1 MHFIL
6 IAAGCF
12 TICSLADKY
21 SVSKARL
28 DGKTITWI
36 MAFATSV
43 FLALLLPFSGID
55 FMPLSTGL
63 FIFALMAAIDK
74 FFEFV
79 LSAMVLKQM
88 SAFELKAWLGLTL
101 FMSYFT
107 DAVMYNHSWSVK
119 GIIFLAVTLTGLFL
133 IAKSNSKAVSY
144 KKIII
149 PLILYI
155 LVKFGYGF
163 IVKAGER
170 YAPNIQT
177 LFVALIILTIALFP
191 FVNIVNQTKT
201 NKKGVMV
208 TAITKLPNAVGL
220 IAEGFAI
227 TVSLTGFSLIQPI
240 ILVALFLIGIIQKEK
255 SGKMGLVGSV
265 VSILGVAGFAIL
277 S

>member
-6 IAAGCF
+6 TAAGCF

-21 SVSKARL
+21 SVSKAKL
-28 DGKTITWI
+28 DGKTITFI
-36 MAFATSV
+36 MSGATSI
-43 FLALLLPFSGID
+43 FLLILLPFCNID
-55 FMPLSTGL
+55 FAPLSLGL
-63 FIFALMAAIDK
+63 FAFAALAAVDK
-74 FFEFV
+74 LLEFV
-79 LSAMVLKQM
+79 LAAKVLRQM

-107 DAVMYNHSWSVK
+107 DAIMYNSSWSAK
-119 GIIFLAVTLTGLFL
+119 GIIFLFVTLIGLFL
-133 IAKSNSKAVSY
+133 IAKSNSKAVEY
-144 KKIII
+144 KKIIL

-155 LVKFGYGF
+155 ITKFGYGF
-163 IVKAGER
+163 IVKAGEA

-177 LFVALIILTIALFP
+177 LFVALVMLTVVLFP
-191 FVNIVNQTKT
+191 FVNIFSQAKSNTK
-201 NKKGVMV
+201 GIAI

-240 ILVALFLIGIIQKEK
+240 ILVALFLIGLIRKEE
-255 SGKMGLVGSV
+255 SGIVGIAGSLI
-265 VSILGVAGFAIL
+265 SILGVIGFSIL